1 MLAFV
6 GHTFNTF
13 ETGSKGIPT
22 KSRMILFEKII
33 HDAIKWKNSL
43 LVVLNVLIERVMFSI
58 EKYDIRE
65 ILVEC
70 YNVSLEFNTIEK
82 AIRNDISI

>member
-1 MLAFV
+1 MCACFCRTHV
-6 GHTFNTF
+6 QHIRDRIKGD
-13 ETGSKGIPT
+13 SKF
-22 KSRMILFEKII
+22 RMILFEKII